1 MQDEAYSVLA
11 MVCRSPY
18 RDAMETVLESAVVEG
33 LAQYEEMTQE
43 EIIAWYLERAPL
55 AQESKVKRMEKSF
68 GDTWTVQTQNGL
80 WFEVGYDAGLKEVT
94 DLTGPYPEIPVH

>member
-1 MQDEAYSVLA
+1 
-11 MVCRSPY
+11 
-18 RDAMETVLESAVVEG
+18 
-33 LAQYEEMTQE
+33 MTQE